1 MRLDWNHPKTGG
13 FEILKY
19 RIFVRWEGN
28 WTSYDTEGN
37 MTSFVIEGLQAAT
50 LYDLAVAGTG
60 ASTGYSSQFFRINV
74 QYLVASFNSDDGTDG
89 GQVQAALVGETFI
102 ALRWTPPNATF
113 MGYVLALREP
123 GTGNSSQI
131 VTSQYASHQ
140 SWRRCA
146 TASIAR
152 AVLRGDLETFEKEAE
167 RLRGS
172 LVHSRGS
179 SDEDTLLKQL
189 AEATL
194 HGRPEVFRRCEQ
206 QLRQRFEASS
216 SDSALESFRRLRAAL
231 EVQSTLEEIHPTP
244 FFELLDELEE
254 RRLVLGAHSAE
265 APASVDRDPRLS
277 FVPLVPL
284 ISTALENL
292 QKRGLDDDCDGG
304 VVLQKAAQALL
315 YAADDPSDVTA
326 ELRSTWRRRALGLLR
341 RARELMQSEPDLAEL
356 CSVATLQMDLTEDGP
371 KESALR
377 GDEASFGEPSNVLGI
392 LALLPVLVLFAWRRL
407 RPAPFVELS
416 RPRAKVKMQQVD
428 NASIQA
434 RDHRALC
441 LCIMLGFPPNSGK
454 QTLPEFAYRMLST
467 TGALS
472 EKRAAWPVYHN
483 LLRERENP
491 FIFGRRLTL
500 MQGIWDEWKATH
512 PPCGGAHTLA
522 PRNALEG
529 LQSFGEE
536 ALAAVARLVHQRPST
551 LKEKGFME
559 AAKKE
564 WDQMSVPH
572 QLLWATKSVARAKS
586 SPPKSTPR
594 PKKRKRSSTPGQQ
607 MPLLPPG
614 FHKRSTPSSDIYGQG
629 SEAAFSHPL
638 VQSLLEHARKRVSL
652 GLDWVLCVR
661 SYARSGLDPESGKTQ
676 KGGIMSLTLKML
688 EELGLLSDAWF
699 QITRLALQ
707 DPESRRRLH
716 IFVAHDDPHF
726 TKGCYEKLLGD
737 LGDRL
742 VVGVRGADLQVRFIE
757 ECFPIGQHVVVC
769 DDNIVSLQLLLKD
782 LSKQILHAA
791 KEMNQTNAHLWGI
804 SPTNNT
810 MFLQNAH
817 ELKSS
822 LGLIFGAF
830 FGFIVLH
837 EPKLYTQHG
846 QDDLERTLRY
856 WDRDHIVL
864 RFSRVFCKKNFKPGA
879 FYKSKGGISASLGGR
894 EAHQAEA
901 ANALQ
906 KLVREFY
913 RYIRLPAPA
922 YDQKKD
928 EKGALVFIH
937 DGAQRHGVSF
947 KLRVRGVP
955 ANAAE
960 EL

>member
-1 MRLDWNHPKTGG
+1 M
-13 FEILKY
+13 
-19 RIFVRWEGN
+19 
-28 WTSYDTEGN
+28 
-37 MTSFVIEGLQAAT
+37 
-50 LYDLAVAGTG
+50 
-60 ASTGYSSQFFRINV
+60 
-74 QYLVASFNSDDGTDG
+74 
-89 GQVQAALVGETFI
+89 
-102 ALRWTPPNATF
+102 
-113 MGYVLALREP
+113 LALCNEASPREP
-123 GTGNSSQI
+123 
-131 VTSQYASHQ
+131 
-140 SWRRCA
+140 
-146 TASIAR
+146 
-152 AVLRGDLETFEKEAE
+152 E
-167 RLRGS
+167 
-172 LVHSRGS
+172 
-179 SDEDTLLKQL
+179 
-189 AEATL
+189 
-194 HGRPEVFRRCEQ
+194 
-206 QLRQRFEASS
+206 
-216 SDSALESFRRLRAAL
+216 
-231 EVQSTLEEIHPTP
+231 
-244 FFELLDELEE
+244 
-254 RRLVLGAHSAE
+254 
-265 APASVDRDPRLS
+265 
-277 FVPLVPL
+277 
-284 ISTALENL
+284 
-292 QKRGLDDDCDGG
+292 
-304 VVLQKAAQALL
+304 
-315 YAADDPSDVTA
+315 
-326 ELRSTWRRRALGLLR
+326 
-341 RARELMQSEPDLAEL
+341 
-356 CSVATLQMDLTEDGP
+356 
-371 KESALR
+371 
-377 GDEASFGEPSNVLGI
+377 
-392 LALLPVLVLFAWRRL
+392 
-407 RPAPFVELS
+407 
-416 RPRAKVKMQQVD
+416 
-428 NASIQA
+428 
-434 RDHRALC
+434 
-441 LCIMLGFPPNSGK
+441 
-454 QTLPEFAYRMLST
+454 TLPEFAYRMLST

-491 FIFGRRLTL
+491 FIFGRRSFLRTMQLTGPRRRKTDGLTL

-688 EELGLLSDAWF
+688 EELGLLSD
-699 QITRLALQ
+699 
-707 DPESRRRLH
+707 PESRRRLH

-769 DDNIVSLQLLLKD
+769 DDNIVSLQRVAGERRISGSKKLPPLEVEPLD

-846 QDDLERTLRY
+846 QVKDDLERTLRY

-928 EKGALVFIH
+928 EKGELKFSDGQPVWKANVSNCGVVFLRDYKRYTTAPKGMACRLSFVCVECRQTPQKNCDRCCQPIPKEVGVLSEAVTRVDARRAWRCFLAENRAALQAMGIP
-937 DGAQRHGVSF
+937 GESARGLRAIAREWENLEPKGLYEMMASA
-947 KLRVRGVP
+947 KLERDQWSPIRKKHRATENGLRARLSVM
-955 ANAAE
+955 
-960 EL
+960 L

>member
-1 MRLDWNHPKTGG
+1 M
-13 FEILKY
+13 
-19 RIFVRWEGN
+19 
-28 WTSYDTEGN
+28 
-37 MTSFVIEGLQAAT
+37 
-50 LYDLAVAGTG
+50 
-60 ASTGYSSQFFRINV
+60 
-74 QYLVASFNSDDGTDG
+74 
-89 GQVQAALVGETFI
+89 
-102 ALRWTPPNATF
+102 
-113 MGYVLALREP
+113 LALCNEASPREP
-123 GTGNSSQI
+123 
-131 VTSQYASHQ
+131 
-140 SWRRCA
+140 
-146 TASIAR
+146 
-152 AVLRGDLETFEKEAE
+152 E
-167 RLRGS
+167 
-172 LVHSRGS
+172 
-179 SDEDTLLKQL
+179 
-189 AEATL
+189 
-194 HGRPEVFRRCEQ
+194 
-206 QLRQRFEASS
+206 
-216 SDSALESFRRLRAAL
+216 
-231 EVQSTLEEIHPTP
+231 
-244 FFELLDELEE
+244 
-254 RRLVLGAHSAE
+254 
-265 APASVDRDPRLS
+265 
-277 FVPLVPL
+277 
-284 ISTALENL
+284 
-292 QKRGLDDDCDGG
+292 
-304 VVLQKAAQALL
+304 
-315 YAADDPSDVTA
+315 
-326 ELRSTWRRRALGLLR
+326 
-341 RARELMQSEPDLAEL
+341 
-356 CSVATLQMDLTEDGP
+356 
-371 KESALR
+371 
-377 GDEASFGEPSNVLGI
+377 
-392 LALLPVLVLFAWRRL
+392 
-407 RPAPFVELS
+407 
-416 RPRAKVKMQQVD
+416 
-428 NASIQA
+428 
-434 RDHRALC
+434 
-441 LCIMLGFPPNSGK
+441 
-454 QTLPEFAYRMLST
+454 TLPEFAYRMLST

-491 FIFGRRLTL
+491 FIFGRRSFLRTMQLTGPRRRKTDGLTL

-688 EELGLLSDAWF
+688 EELGLLSD
-699 QITRLALQ
+699 
-707 DPESRRRLH
+707 PESRRRLH

-769 DDNIVSLQLLLKD
+769 DDNIVSLQRVAGERRISGSKKLPPLEVEPLD

-846 QDDLERTLRY
+846 QVKDDLERTLRY

-928 EKGALVFIH
+928 EKGELKFSDGQPVWKANVSNCGVVFLRDYKRYTTAPKGMACRLSFVCVECRQTPQKNCDRCCQPIPKEV
-937 DGAQRHGVSF
+937 GVLSEAVT
-947 KLRVRGVP
+947 RVDARRVTSSVMGRGVERRVDDLLNP
-955 ANAAE
+955 VTCDVDIIICSDLLHFAAFISGGVPDVLPNAFRLGDAFWRRTVPLSKQWESQANRREVYAP
-960 EL
+960 